1 MSDNPGAIRTA
12 ATIHHLHLAWGTE
25 EATPAGHIHHH
36 SQHTLAHIDS
46 LGAVLQYLTPRP
58 NAMES
63 VSINGQINTR
73 ALRRHHPTHM
83 PIQIEYQLA
92 NTTL

>member
-1 MSDNPGAIRTA
+1 MPDNPGATKMA

-36 SQHTLAHIDS
+36 SQHTLAHIDN

-58 NAMES
+58 KAVES
-63 VSINGQINTR
+63 VSINEQINTR
-73 ALRRHHPTHM
+73 ALRRHHPPHT
-83 PIQIEYQLA
+83 PNQIEH
-92 NTTL
+92 